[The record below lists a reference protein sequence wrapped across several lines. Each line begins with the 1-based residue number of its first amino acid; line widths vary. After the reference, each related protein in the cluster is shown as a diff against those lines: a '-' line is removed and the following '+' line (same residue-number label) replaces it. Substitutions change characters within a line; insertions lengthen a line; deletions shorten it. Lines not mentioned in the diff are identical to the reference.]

1 MTLNVESGSFAAS
14 SDDLAH
20 RAALQW
26 LEPEEE
32 SASLSLFQQI
42 NERRA
47 ACENPEALRILRS
60 L

>member
-1 MTLNVESGSFAAS
+1 MALNQESAGLAAS
-14 SDDLAH
+14 SDELAY

-32 SASLSLFQQI
+32 TTSLSLFQQI

>member
-1 MTLNVESGSFAAS
+1 MTLYIETGEIAAS
-14 SDDLAH
+14 SDELAY
-20 RAALQW
+20 RAALRW
-26 LEPEEE
+26 LEPDEET
-32 SASLSLFQQI
+32 ASLSLLQQI

>member
-1 MTLNVESGSFAAS
+1 MTLNLETGALAAS
-14 SDDLAH
+14 GEELAH

-47 ACENPEALRILRS
+47 AVENPEALRILRS

>member
-1 MTLNVESGSFAAS
+1 MMLNGEPGVIAAS
-14 SDDLAH
+14 SDESAY

-32 SASLSLFQQI
+32 SSSLSLFQQI

>member
-1 MTLNVESGSFAAS
+1 MTLNCLPGALAAS
-14 SDDLAH
+14 SEEVAY

-26 LEPEEE
+26 LEPDEE

>member
-1 MTLNVESGSFAAS
+1 MTLNLEPAAIAAS
-14 SDDLAH
+14 SDELAH

-26 LEPEEE
+26 LEPQEE

>member
-1 MTLNVESGSFAAS
+1 MTLNLESGTMATAA
-14 SDDLAH
+14 DELAY

-32 SASLSLFQQI
+32 CVTLSLFQQI

>member
-1 MTLNVESGSFAAS
+1 MMLNGEPGLIAAS
-14 SDDLAH
+14 SDESAY

-32 SASLSLFQQI
+32 CASLSMFQQI